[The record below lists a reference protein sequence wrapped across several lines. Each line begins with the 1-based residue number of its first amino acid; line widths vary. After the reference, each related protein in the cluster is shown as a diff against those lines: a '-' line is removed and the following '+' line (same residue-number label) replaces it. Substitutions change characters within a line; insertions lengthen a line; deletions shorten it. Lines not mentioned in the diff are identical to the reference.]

1 MLAGF
6 PVAAESISGDKET
19 RAFNFAAQ
27 VNAGNVRL
35 IQAPW
40 NKAFIEELRAFPMGT
55 HDDQVDAV
63 ADAFNR
69 LAGTQPVRF
78 GTFRM

>member
-6 PVAAESISGDKET
+6 PVVAEAISGDKET

-35 IQAPW
+35 VHGEW
-40 NKAFIEELRAFPMGT
+40 NRAFIEELRAFPMGT
-55 HDDQVDAV
+55 HDDQVDAGS
-63 ADAFNR
+63 DAFNR
-69 LAGTQPVRF
+69 LAGTALVRF